1 MVIAVR
7 KLRLVSRGL
16 MVAAALG
23 MLQLISP
30 APASAAV
37 DCRASAAPGVDWSG
51 CEKKLIILRG
61 DDLNA
66 AMLTE
71 VDFTST
77 DLRDTNLAAANLEK
91 ATLVR
96 ASLAGSDAKGAKF
109 DRIEAYRTDFS
120 GIDAQGATFTGAE
133 MQRSNFS
140 GANLVNVDFTKAE
153 LGRADFKDADITGS
167 KFALANLARAD
178 LSAAKFAGPI
188 DFTDS
193 FFFLTRID
201 GLDLS
206 AATGL
211 AQWQID
217 MSCGTAETKL
227 PAGLT
232 APLQLALR
240 FRLRFL
246 LVRVSD
252 RNHRPTPCRL
262 QNHLL
267 VWRRSRVARPA
278 ILHSWDAEC

>member
-1 MVIAVR
+1 MLIAVR
-7 KLRLVSRGL
+7 KLRLASRGL
-16 MVAAALG
+16 MLVAAVGALH
-23 MLQLISP
+23 LISS
-30 APASAAV
+30 ASASADV
-37 DCRASAAPGVDWSG
+37 NCRASAAPGVDWTG
-51 CEKKLIILRG
+51 CEKKLIILKG

-66 AMLTE
+66 ATLIE

-77 DLRDTNLAAANLEK
+77 DLRDTNLLAANLEK

-96 ASLAGSDAKGAKF
+96 ASLAGADAKGAKF

-120 GIDAQGATFTGAE
+120 SIDAQGAVFASAE
-133 MQRSNFS
+133 MQRSNFT

-153 LGRADFKDADITGS
+153 LGRAEFKDADITGS

-178 LSAAKFAGPI
+178 LSAAKFTGPI

-217 MSCGTAETKL
+217 MSCGTSETKL
-227 PAGLT
+227 PAGL
-232 APLQLALR
+232 
-240 FRLRFL
+240 
-246 LVRVSD
+246 
-252 RNHRPTPCRL
+252 NTPSGWPC
-262 QNHLL
+262 
-267 VWRRSRVARPA
+267 
-278 ILHSWDAEC
+278 DFD